1 FHNKNTPKVRF
12 FYLTFGVQFILLIT
26 FLGIPEKFYYISIF
40 FKDFMLVVKS
50 LKKLERMNCKC

>member
-1 FHNKNTPKVRF
+1 M
-12 FYLTFGVQFILLIT
+12 QFILLIT